1 MINEQIFR
9 KILVPVDDST
19 PSLVAQELTAFI
31 AKKLKSEVTLIHVV
45 FHEFMHTPEES
56 IRTEERHEHP
66 PIGAMG
72 GQMPATFHASESPL
86 SSLPNEVLNEIADW
100 YHQKGEEAI
109 DNAVA
114 LFKEEGVSVD
124 HKIVEHAS
132 PADTILNVAH
142 EGKYD
147 LIAMGASGEDEQGP
161 HLGSIAGKVARN
173 AQIPVLVARDK
184 SRISKI
190 LVPVDGSETAL
201 KALEHGA
208 VLAKLTNATTTLLY
222 VLESGLFKLKPDVSK
237 EIGNR
242 ILVKAADRVKGT
254 KLERK
259 MESGDPAK
267 KIIQTA
273 EEGDYDLIVMGG
285 RGLGAI
291 ERFILGSVSD
301 HVVHYANRSV
311 LIMK

>member
-1 MINEQIFR
+1 MATEQIFR

-19 PSLVAQELTAFI
+19 PSLVAQELAAFI
-31 AKKLKSEVTLIHVV
+31 AKKLKSEVTLINVV
-45 FHEFMHTPEES
+45 SHEFMRTPEES

-66 PIGAMG
+66 PMGTMG
-72 GQMPATFHASESPL
+72 GQMPATFHASESPS
-86 SSLPNEVLNEIADW
+86 SSLPNEVLDEVADW

-109 DNAVA
+109 ENAVA
-114 LFKEEGVSVD
+114 LFKEEGVSAD

-142 EGKYD
+142 QGKYD

-161 HLGSIAGKVARN
+161 HLGSIAGKVLHN
-173 AQIPVLVARDK
+173 SQVPVLIGRNK

-190 LVPVDGSETAL
+190 LVPVDGSEIAQ
-201 KALEHGA
+201 KALEHAA
-208 VLAKLTNATTTLLY
+208 VLAKLTDATMTLLY

-242 ILVKAADRVKGT
+242 ILSKAAERVKGT
-254 KLERK
+254 KLQRK
-259 MESGDPAK
+259 MDSGNPAK

-273 EEGDYDLIVMGG
+273 EEEDYDLIVMGG

-311 LIMK
+311 LIVK

>member
-1 MINEQIFR
+1 MAAEQIFQ

-19 PSLVAQELTAFI
+19 PSLVAQELAAFI
-31 AKKLKSEVTLIHVV
+31 AKKLKSEVTVIHVV
-45 FHEFMHTPEES
+45 SHEFMHTPEES

-66 PIGAMG
+66 PMGAMG
-72 GQMPATFHASESPL
+72 GEMPATFHASESPL
-86 SSLPNEVLNEIADW
+86 SSLPNEVLGEVADW

-114 LFKEEGVSVD
+114 LFKEEGVTAD
-124 HKIVEHAS
+124 HKIVEHAN

-142 EGKYD
+142 QGKYD
-147 LIAMGASGEDEQGP
+147 LIAMGASGEDERGP
-161 HLGSIAGKVARN
+161 HLGSVAGKVLRN
-173 AQIPVLVARDK
+173 SQIPVLIARGK

-190 LVPVDGSETAL
+190 LVPVDGSEISQ
-201 KALEHGA
+201 KALGHGA

-222 VLESGLFKLKPDVSK
+222 VLESGLFKLKPNVSK

-242 ILVKAADRVKGT
+242 ILSKAAERVEGT
-254 KLERK
+254 ELQRK

-267 KIIQTA
+267 KIIQVA
-273 EEGDYDLIVMGG
+273 EEGNYDLIVMGG